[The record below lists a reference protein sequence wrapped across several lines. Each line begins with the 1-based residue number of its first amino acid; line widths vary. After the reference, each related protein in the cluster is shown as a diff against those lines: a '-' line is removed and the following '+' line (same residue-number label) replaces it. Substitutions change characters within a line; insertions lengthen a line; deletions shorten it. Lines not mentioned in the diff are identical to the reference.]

1 VTFCALLCN
10 SKISPYFGSS
20 DRHFCSTFTRYI
32 RVHAHALTRELIKM
46 LSTNTKDIKKNASSS
61 KTLQVF
67 SKTREPI
74 FGRFDCLYKETH
86 DVSPLGISSLPQI
99 GKLTIH
105 RTFAI
110 FTSSFNGTVSRKL
123 KQRDLDSIDAQ
134 SRISLIFKEKE
145 RERAK
150 LLTRRSSTLENV
162 EENVEDAK
170 ANTASNDAIKNE
182 KMSQQ
187 KGKTFQLQFVDNT
200 ECFERLV
207 KKWKLERGRRPRN
220 EEKEDFAGGEEE
232 EDATTENNTNTNDG
246 GEKTNEDGD
255 NDVDLKRIAYK
266 PAKGAQLR
274 RSDSTLDG
282 DLDDLND
289 ESASAYGAADALIRT
304 METMAGKL
312 PFGAGKKAKYAAY
325 FLRQQIKA
333 TRRMTKK
340 SVKYTMRYVNR
351 RSRELALARKRQS
364 AKSAVFRKVEAVDV
378 EKEVSKTLFVRLIRA
393 KNVLAMDDG
402 GTSDPFTEI
411 RFRGLQN
418 VSRTIEKT
426 CDPEWEQTF
435 TFNIP
440 NGKRVL
446 DASDAVE
453 LYVYDR
459 DQALNDFIGYAK
471 LDLEGEEV
479 QDEESMKLNRKK
491 MSSAWKRVDS
501 ASEGGLIVPSTKL
514 LNESFESENGG
525 ESPSLGISK
534 DKKPIPPVA
543 TKVRY
548 DKHTGKKYTQ
558 KTIHLSSLP
567 ENQQPSFFD
576 VNHLKEK
583 LMFWEGERKFT
594 GTITC
599 EYWFGSRHDA
609 EFRASAQPK
618 LRTANNELTASIQH
632 YCDPVTALLR
642 VDVRAGRNIV
652 NLDCD
657 KGEDGSEGGS
667 DPYVE
672 VSVIDAV
679 DRSKVKKSTH
689 YIEDSRNPLWNRTFT
704 FLTSQPYSNTMQLK
718 CYDYDGAT
726 SFDDVIG
733 CYSVPLHELPVRVG
747 VKTLPEYR
755 WVTLRHPKTGSEK
768 NEFGV
773 PYGEIEVRAYID
785 EEYFDH
791 LHGGNAT
798 RAVGKLS
805 VDILEANGIDKIPQ
819 GAYCVCKIGPYW
831 SRLETVK
838 KTEFSGELGDE
849 DMQKVSE
856 DDDDDGVDAGG
867 DEGEDGEA
875 RPPKPKTPNDDA
887 RRAKKIAK
895 MIENA
900 NKIRWNKRL
909 IYPVSEP
916 SDEVIVSVFDAEN
929 DDVIGTI
936 KLPLS
941 CMEDGVRYEN
951 ECVLMMNAN
960 VAIGDIVKN
969 GTLTLAF
976 TFTHFKGGALVA
988 RKYIKP
994 KLPAKWYFYPLS
1006 PNETQ
1011 RVLRAQ
1017 KDVLV
1022 KKLLQANPPIPEKVS
1037 QHILAYSQ
1045 HTVNVMSIK
1054 SSIARLEK
1062 SMSGFV
1068 NLHQGLT
1075 FTFSW
1080 ESIPLTVLAQCLL
1093 VFWIY
1098 HPEWLIPSF
1107 CFGLAMNALLLF
1119 PGRYQRV
1126 LDRMVPNEFLSVG
1139 IAAAPEDI
1147 DDALKLK
1154 DQEDREKEIES
1165 KDARMAANL
1174 DLDGEDFDDKEKAA
1188 KDAKE
1193 AEKKKKSMTKPK
1205 EAATWDS
1212 INPIA
1217 QLQKQLEEVK
1227 LLITQS
1233 QSILDQVAGGVERFI
1248 GIFTWAEPRVTAMTI
1263 LVVLALGWATLYI
1276 QTIVRVGFELMTG
1289 VVAKVV
1295 FKIVTPERVKFACTC
1310 GLLWLLRHP
1319 AIFPDDVRRAIQ
1331 EEKNARIEA
1340 QLAAEAKKASGEMNA
1355 QPEEVDLELEE
1366 ALKDAPPKVDYLFD
1380 PRPMPPL
1387 NVFFRIPT
1395 RSSQLV

>member
-1 VTFCALLCN
+1 M
-10 SKISPYFGSS
+10 SS
-20 DRHFCSTFTRYI
+20 S
-32 RVHAHALTRELIKM
+32 ASA
-46 LSTNTKDIKKNASSS
+46 NNKNASSKKQS
-61 KTLQVF
+61 RF
-67 SKTREPI
+67 ASSREPVL
-74 FGRFDCLYKETH
+74 GAYDCLYKDEK
-86 DVSPLGISSLPQI
+86 SSIPQI
-99 GKLTIH
+99 GKFVIH
-105 RTFAI
+105 RSFVV
-110 FTSSFNGTVSRKL
+110 FTSTFNANATRRL
-123 KQRDLDSIDAQ
+123 KQRDFSRVDAT
-134 SRISLIFKEKE
+134 SKIRLILYEKEKQKKKVKTAE
-145 RERAK
+145 N
-150 LLTRRSSTLENV
+150 ST
-162 EENVEDAK
+162 A
-170 ANTASNDAIKNE
+170 AATAPPS
-182 KMSQQ
+182 
-187 KGKTFQLQFVDNT
+187 FQLQFVDNT

-207 KKWKLERGRRPRN
+207 KKWKLEYGKMPK
-220 EEKEDFAGGEEE
+220 EEKRSDGNAEEGEEEDVNVEEE
-232 EDATTENNTNTNDG
+232 EDEETDL
-246 GEKTNEDGD
+246 
-255 NDVDLKRIAYK
+255 NDVDLRRVAYK
-266 PAKGAQLR
+266 PLKVKNHR
-274 RSDSTLDG
+274 RNDSMGG
-282 DLDDLND
+282 DEDDSH
-289 ESASAYGAADALIRT
+289 ESANDSYADAFIRT
-304 METMAGKL
+304 LENVAGKL
-312 PFGAGKKAKYAAY
+312 PFGAGKKVKYATY
-325 FLRQQIKA
+325 FLRQQLRA

-340 SVKYTMRYVNR
+340 SVKFTMRYVNR
-351 RSRELALARKRQS
+351 RSRELALARKRQA
-364 AKSAVFRKVEAVDV
+364 AKSSILRKVEAVEV
-378 EKEVSKTLFVRLIRA
+378 EKEVSRHLFVRLIRA

-418 VSRTIEKT
+418 VSKTMEKT
-426 CDPEWEQTF
+426 CDPEWDQTF
-435 TFNIP
+435 TFSIP

-459 DQALNDFIGYAK
+459 DVALNDFIGYAK

-491 MSSAWKRVDS
+491 MSNPWKRVDS
-501 ASEGGLIVPSTKL
+501 ASEGGFSPTKQQM
-514 LNESFESENGG
+514 NESFESDVSN
-525 ESPSLGISK
+525 ESSFLTSK
-534 DKKPIPPVA
+534 DKKPIPPVT

-548 DKHTGKKYTQ
+548 DKQTGKKYTQ
-558 KTIHLSSLP
+558 KTIHLSALP
-567 ENQQPSFFD
+567 GNQQPSFFD

-599 EYWFGSRHDA
+599 EYWFGSRHDV
-609 EFRASAQPK
+609 EFRASGQPK

-672 VSVIDAV
+672 VSIIDAV
-679 DRSKVKKSTH
+679 DQSKVKKSTH
-689 YIEDSRNPLWNRTFT
+689 YIEDSREPLWNRTFT
-704 FLTSQPYSNTMQLK
+704 FMTSQPYSNTIQFK

-726 SFDDVIG
+726 TFDDVIG

-747 VKTLPEYR
+747 VKSVPEYR
-755 WVTLRHPKTGSEK
+755 WVTLRDPKTGSDK

-773 PYGEIEVRAYID
+773 PYGEIEIRAYID

-798 RAVGKLS
+798 KAVGKLS

-838 KTEFSGELGDE
+838 KTEFSGEIGEE
-849 DMQKVSE
+849 DMQKLSDDDGEGE
-856 DDDDDGVDAGG
+856 DDDNNNEVN
-867 DEGEDGEA
+867 EGGEA
-875 RPPKPKTPNDDA
+875 RRKPASLNDEA

-895 MIENA
+895 LIENA
-900 NKIRWNKRL
+900 NKLRWNKRL

-916 SDEVIVSVFDAEN
+916 SDEVVVSVFDAEN
-929 DDVIGTI
+929 DNVIGTI

-951 ECVLMMNAN
+951 TCTLMMNAN
-960 VAIGDIVKN
+960 AAMGEIVKN

-988 RKYIKP
+988 RKYMKP
-994 KLPAKWYFYPLS
+994 KLPAKWYYYPLS

-1011 RVLRAQ
+1011 RMLRAQ
-1017 KDVLV
+1017 KDVVV
-1022 KKLLQANPPIPEKVS
+1022 KKLSQANPPIPEKVS
-1037 QHILAYSQ
+1037 QHILAYAQ
-1045 HTVNVMSIK
+1045 HSVNVMSIK

-1068 NLHQGLT
+1068 KLHKFMT
-1075 FTFSW
+1075 YTFSW
-1080 ESIPLTVLAQCLL
+1080 DSIPVTVLAQCML

-1098 HPEWLIPSF
+1098 HPEWLVPSF
-1107 CFGLAMNALLLF
+1107 CFGLSLNAMLLF

-1139 IAAAPEDI
+1139 IAAGPEDI
-1147 DDALKLK
+1147 GDALKLK
-1154 DQEDREKEIES
+1154 DQEDRDKEIES
-1165 KDARMAANL
+1165 KGTLMDKKDANFDSDDEDAN
-1174 DLDGEDFDDKEKAA
+1174 KENAA
-1188 KDAKE
+1188 KDAKAE
-1193 AEKKKKSMTKPK
+1193 EKKKKNMTKQK
-1205 EAATWDS
+1205 DAATWDS

-1233 QSILDQVAGGVERFI
+1233 QSILDQVAGGIERFV
-1248 GIFTWAEPRVTAMTI
+1248 GIFTWAEPRVTAMII
-1263 LVVLALGWATLYI
+1263 LVVMAFGWATLYI
-1276 QTIVRVGFELMTG
+1276 QTIVRVGLELMTG
-1289 VVAKVV
+1289 VIAKVI
-1295 FKIVTPERVKFACTC
+1295 FKIITPERVKFACTC

-1319 AIFPDDVRRAIQ
+1319 AIFPNDVRRAIQ
-1331 EEKNARIEA
+1331 EEKNARMEA
-1340 QLAAEAKKASGEMNA
+1340 QLAAEAKKESGEMDA
-1355 QPEEVDLELEE
+1355 SEEVDSELAE
-1366 ALKDAPPKVDYLFD
+1366 ALKDEPPKVDYLFD

>member
-1 VTFCALLCN
+1 M
-10 SKISPYFGSS
+10 SS
-20 DRHFCSTFTRYI
+20 SSN
-32 RVHAHALTRELIKM
+32 A
-46 LSTNTKDIKKNASSS
+46 NNKNASSKKQS
-61 KTLQVF
+61 RF
-67 SKTREPI
+67 ASSREPVL
-74 FGRFDCLYKETH
+74 GAYDCLYKDEK
-86 DVSPLGISSLPQI
+86 SSIPQI
-99 GKLTIH
+99 GKFVIH
-105 RTFAI
+105 RSFVV
-110 FTSSFNGTVSRKL
+110 FTSTFNANATRRL
-123 KQRDLDSIDAQ
+123 KQRDFSRVDAT
-134 SRISLIFKEKE
+134 SKIRLILYEKEKQKKKVKTAE
-145 RERAK
+145 N
-150 LLTRRSSTLENV
+150 ST
-162 EENVEDAK
+162 A
-170 ANTASNDAIKNE
+170 AAAAPPS
-182 KMSQQ
+182 
-187 KGKTFQLQFVDNT
+187 FQLQFVDNT

-232 EDATTENNTNTNDG
+232 EDATTENNTNANDG

-255 NDVDLKRIAYK
+255 DDVDLKRIAYK

-875 RPPKPKTPNDDA
+875 RPPKPKALNDDA

-1068 NLHQGLT
+1068 NLHKGLT

-1174 DLDGEDFDDKEKAA
+1174 DSDGEDYDDKEKAA

>member
-1 VTFCALLCN
+1 MHT
-10 SKISPYFGSS
+10 
-20 DRHFCSTFTRYI
+20 
-32 RVHAHALTRELIKM
+32 HALTHEPLKM
-46 LSTNTKDIKKNASSS
+46 LSTNTKDTKKKASSS
-61 KTLQVF
+61 KTIQVF

-74 FGRFDCLYKETH
+74 FGQFDCLYKETH
-86 DVSPLGISSLPQI
+86 EVSPLGISSLPQI

-110 FTSSFNGTVSRKL
+110 FTSSFNGNVSRKL
-123 KQRDLDSIDAQ
+123 KQRDLDSIDAR

-220 EEKEDFAGGEEE
+220 EEKEDFAGGEKE

-312 PFGAGKKAKYAAY
+312 PFGAGKKAKYTAY

-501 ASEGGLIVPSTKL
+501 ASEGGGLIIPSTKL

-652 NLDCD
+652 NLDCE

-875 RPPKPKTPNDDA
+875 RPPKPKALNDDA

>member
-1 VTFCALLCN
+1 M
-10 SKISPYFGSS
+10 SS
-20 DRHFCSTFTRYI
+20 RKKAT
-32 RVHAHALTRELIKM
+32 
-46 LSTNTKDIKKNASSS
+46 TKAFSSS
-61 KTLQVF
+61 
-67 SKTREPI
+67 REPTL
-74 FGRFDCLYKETH
+74 GTYDCLYKEPAKPRDDEEDTARSAS
-86 DVSPLGISSLPQI
+86 VLRPPALPQI

-105 RTFAI
+105 RTFVI
-110 FTSSFNGTVSRKL
+110 FNSSFSQVSRKL
-123 KQRDLDSIDAQ
+123 KQRDLVRVDAT
-134 SRISLIFKEKE
+134 SRISLILVGKETKSKRKKKKGGSE
-145 RERAK
+145 EK
-150 LLTRRSSTLENV
+150 NGSSATAYENDD
-162 EENVEDAK
+162 NV
-170 ANTASNDAIKNE
+170 
-182 KMSQQ
+182 
-187 KGKTFQLQFVDNT
+187 FQLQFVDNT

-207 KKWKLERGRRPRN
+207 KKWKLEYGKAP
-220 EEKEDFAGGEEE
+220 KEAKGADEDE
-232 EDATTENNTNTNDG
+232 EDEDKTDDESV
-246 GEKTNEDGD
+246 GEGI
-255 NDVDLKRIAYK
+255 DLKRIAYK
-266 PAKGAQLR
+266 PLKVR
-274 RSDSTLDG
+274 HPRSDSTFEDG
-282 DLDDLND
+282 ED
-289 ESASAYGAADALIRT
+289 ENEDNFGAADAFIRT
-304 METMAGKL
+304 IETMASKL
-312 PFGAGKKAKYAAY
+312 PFGSGRKAKRATY
-325 FLRQQIKA
+325 FLRQQLKA

-340 SVKYTMRYVNR
+340 TVKYAMRYVNR
-351 RSRELALARKRQS
+351 RSRELALARTRQA
-364 AKSAVFRKVEAVDV
+364 AKSAILRQVEAVDV

-402 GTSDPFTEI
+402 GTSDPFAEI

-418 VSRTIEKT
+418 ISKTIKKT

-459 DQALNDFIGYAK
+459 DPALNDFIGYAK

-479 QDEESMKLNRKK
+479 QDEESMKLNRKR
-491 MSSAWKRVDS
+491 MSSSWKRVDS
-501 ASEGGLIVPSTKL
+501 ASEGGFSPTKQTTKST
-514 LNESFESENGG
+514 NESFESDSNNENT
-525 ESPSLGISK
+525 LTSK

-543 TKVRY
+543 TKIRY
-548 DKHTGKKYTQ
+548 DKHTGRKYTQ

-576 VNHLKEK
+576 ANHLKEK

-599 EYWFGSRHDA
+599 EYWFGSRHDV

-642 VDVRAGRNIV
+642 VDVRAGRNII
-652 NLDCD
+652 NLDCL

-672 VSVIDAV
+672 IGIVDAV
-679 DRSKVKKSTH
+679 DKSTMKKSTH
-689 YIEDSRNPLWNRTFT
+689 YIEDSRNPMWNRTFT
-704 FLTSQPYSNTMQLK
+704 FMASQPYSDTIQFK

-747 VKTLPEYR
+747 VKMLPEYS
-755 WVTLRHPKTGSEK
+755 WVTLRHPKTGSDK

-773 PYGEIEVRAYID
+773 PYGEIEIRAYID

-838 KTEFSGELGDE
+838 KTEFNGELADE
-849 DMQKVSE
+849 DMHTLSE
-856 DDDDDGVDAGG
+856 DEEEEKEEERVGG
-867 DEGEDGEA
+867 LGGGKDGEVA
-875 RPPKPKTPNDDA
+875 KVPNPPLNDEA

-900 NKIRWNKRL
+900 NKIQWNKRL
-909 IYPVSEP
+909 IYPVTEP
-916 SDEVIVSVFDAEN
+916 SDEIVVSVFDAEN

-951 ECVLMMNAN
+951 TCTLMMNAN
-960 VAIGDIVKN
+960 AAIGEIVKN

-976 TFTHFKGGALVA
+976 TFTHFKGGALLA

-994 KLPAKWYFYPLS
+994 KLPAKWYYYPLS
-1006 PNETQ
+1006 PNETL
-1011 RVLRAQ
+1011 RMVRAQ

-1022 KKLLQANPPIPEKVS
+1022 KNLLQANPPIPEKVS

-1054 SSIARLEK
+1054 SSVARLEK
-1062 SMSGFV
+1062 SMSGFIK
-1068 NLHQGLT
+1068 LHKGLT

-1080 ESIPLTVLAQCLL
+1080 ESIPVTVLAQCLL

-1098 HPEWLIPSF
+1098 HPEWLLPSL
-1107 CFGLAMNALLLF
+1107 CFGLSLNAMLLF

-1139 IAAAPEDI
+1139 IAAASEDI
-1147 DDALKLK
+1147 DAALKLK

-1165 KDARMAANL
+1165 KGPLLAKQVANM
-1174 DLDGEDFDDKEKAA
+1174 DSDDDSDDKENAA
-1188 KDAKE
+1188 KVAKE
-1193 AEKKKKSMTKPK
+1193 AEEKKKKNMTKK

-1263 LVVLALGWATLYI
+1263 LVVMALGWSTLYI
-1276 QTIVRVGFELMTG
+1276 QAIVRIGIELMTG
-1289 VVAKVV
+1289 VVAKVI

-1310 GLLWLLRHP
+1310 VLLWLLRHP

-1340 QLAAEAKKASGEMNA
+1340 QLAAEAKKANGEMNA
-1355 QPEEVDLELEE
+1355 SEEADLELEE
-1366 ALKDAPPKVDYLFD
+1366 AIKEAPPKVDYLFD
-1380 PRPMPPL
+1380 PRPLPPL

>member
-1 VTFCALLCN
+1 
-10 SKISPYFGSS
+10 
-20 DRHFCSTFTRYI
+20 
-32 RVHAHALTRELIKM
+32 
-46 LSTNTKDIKKNASSS
+46 
-61 KTLQVF
+61 
-67 SKTREPI
+67 
-74 FGRFDCLYKETH
+74 
-86 DVSPLGISSLPQI
+86 
-99 GKLTIH
+99 
-105 RTFAI
+105 
-110 FTSSFNGTVSRKL
+110 
-123 KQRDLDSIDAQ
+123 
-134 SRISLIFKEKE
+134 
-145 RERAK
+145 
-150 LLTRRSSTLENV
+150 
-162 EENVEDAK
+162 
-170 ANTASNDAIKNE
+170 
-182 KMSQQ
+182 
-187 KGKTFQLQFVDNT
+187 
-200 ECFERLV
+200 
-207 KKWKLERGRRPRN
+207 
-220 EEKEDFAGGEEE
+220 
-232 EDATTENNTNTNDG
+232 
-246 GEKTNEDGD
+246 
-255 NDVDLKRIAYK
+255 
-266 PAKGAQLR
+266 
-274 RSDSTLDG
+274 
-282 DLDDLND
+282 
-289 ESASAYGAADALIRT
+289 
-304 METMAGKL
+304 
-312 PFGAGKKAKYAAY
+312 
-325 FLRQQIKA
+325 
-333 TRRMTKK
+333 
-340 SVKYTMRYVNR
+340 
-351 RSRELALARKRQS
+351 
-364 AKSAVFRKVEAVDV
+364 
-378 EKEVSKTLFVRLIRA
+378 
-393 KNVLAMDDG
+393 
-402 GTSDPFTEI
+402 
-411 RFRGLQN
+411 
-418 VSRTIEKT
+418 
-426 CDPEWEQTF
+426 
-435 TFNIP
+435 
-440 NGKRVL
+440 
-446 DASDAVE
+446 
-453 LYVYDR
+453 
-459 DQALNDFIGYAK
+459 
-471 LDLEGEEV
+471 
-479 QDEESMKLNRKK
+479 
-491 MSSAWKRVDS
+491 
-501 ASEGGLIVPSTKL
+501 
-514 LNESFESENGG
+514 
-525 ESPSLGISK
+525 
-534 DKKPIPPVA
+534 
-543 TKVRY
+543 
-548 DKHTGKKYTQ
+548 
-558 KTIHLSSLP
+558 
-567 ENQQPSFFD
+567 
-576 VNHLKEK
+576 
-583 LMFWEGERKFT
+583 
-594 GTITC
+594 
-599 EYWFGSRHDA
+599 
-609 EFRASAQPK
+609 
-618 LRTANNELTASIQH
+618 
-632 YCDPVTALLR
+632 
-642 VDVRAGRNIV
+642 
-652 NLDCD
+652 
-657 KGEDGSEGGS
+657 
-667 DPYVE
+667 
-672 VSVIDAV
+672 
-679 DRSKVKKSTH
+679 
-689 YIEDSRNPLWNRTFT
+689 
-704 FLTSQPYSNTMQLK
+704 
-718 CYDYDGAT
+718 
-726 SFDDVIG
+726 
-733 CYSVPLHELPVRVG
+733 
-747 VKTLPEYR
+747 
-755 WVTLRHPKTGSEK
+755 
-768 NEFGV
+768 
-773 PYGEIEVRAYID
+773 
-785 EEYFDH
+785 
-791 LHGGNAT
+791 
-798 RAVGKLS
+798 
-805 VDILEANGIDKIPQ
+805 
-819 GAYCVCKIGPYW
+819 
-831 SRLETVK
+831 
-838 KTEFSGELGDE
+838 
-849 DMQKVSE
+849 
-856 DDDDDGVDAGG
+856 
-867 DEGEDGEA
+867 
-875 RPPKPKTPNDDA
+875 
-887 RRAKKIAK
+887 

-1068 NLHQGLT
+1068 NLHKGLT

-1174 DLDGEDFDDKEKAA
+1174 DSDGEDYDDKEKAA

-1380 PRPMPPL
+1380 PRPLPPL